1 MFVCHECNEVIS
13 GKIFMAND
21 YSFCSCNHR
30 NNYLKIFHSF
40 NKKKMKKTISLTN
53 INSINNTSTESILN
67 NTSTE
72 SILNNNE
79 YEKKEPEI
87 SKFDIYQAYNFL
99 KIKKNRFC
107 SNEIFKMFL
116 DIF

>member
-1 MFVCHECNEVIS
+1 MFVCYECNEMIS

-40 NKKKMKKTISLTN
+40 NNKKMKKTISLTN
-53 INSINNTSTESILN
+53 INSINNTSTEPILDK
-67 NTSTE
+67 
-72 SILNNNE
+72 NE
-79 YEKKEPEI
+79 YEKKEPER
-87 SKFDIYQAYNFL
+87 SNFDIYQAYNFL
-99 KIKKNRFC
+99 KIKKNRIC
-107 SNEIFKMFL
+107 SIEIFKMFL

>member
-13 GKIFMAND
+13 EKIFMAND

-30 NNYLKIFHSF
+30 NNHLKIFHSF
-40 NKKKMKKTISLTN
+40 NKKKMKKTISLSN
-53 INSINNTSTESILN
+53 INSINNSSTESILD
-67 NTSTE
+67 
-72 SILNNNE
+72 NNE

-87 SKFDIYQAYNFL
+87 SNFDIYQTYNLL
-99 KIKKNRFC
+99 KIKKNRIC

>member
-53 INSINNTSTESILN
+53 INSINNTFTESIPD
-67 NTSTE
+67 
-72 SILNNNE
+72 NNE

>member
-1 MFVCHECNEVIS
+1 MFVCHQCNEVIS

-21 YSFCSCNHR
+21 YTFCSCNHR

-40 NKKKMKKTISLTN
+40 NNKKMKKTISLTN
-53 INSINNTSTESILN
+53 INSINNTSTEPILD
-67 NTSTE
+67 
-72 SILNNNE
+72 NNE
-79 YEKKEPEI
+79 YEKKEPER
-87 SKFDIYQAYNFL
+87 SNFDIYQAYNFL
-99 KIKKNRFC
+99 KNKKNRIC